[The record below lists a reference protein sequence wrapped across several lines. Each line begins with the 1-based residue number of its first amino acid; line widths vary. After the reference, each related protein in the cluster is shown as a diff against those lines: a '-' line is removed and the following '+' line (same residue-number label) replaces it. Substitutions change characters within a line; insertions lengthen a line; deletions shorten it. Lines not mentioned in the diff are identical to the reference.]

1 MSNSGKIVLNFSI
14 KNCQKD
20 FSYHVRTEI
29 LDISTEKYA
38 EFNTE
43 KAKCNRENEDITFKN
58 TINLTFYFDK
68 QQKIKLHFY
77 KYDKNNKPEERPKYS
92 SLGSLMCHKNSVYKK
107 PFDRNNPQ
115 KEVFFVEINKQIG
128 RNSEISVFDYL
139 KAGIRTTGFI
149 ALDSSE
155 NFKNS
160 LSNYRQIL
168 IEIIN
173 YLIYNKKEKEYFY
186 TYGFG
191 AKLKDAK
198 YPDVVYKSIF
208 NINTKEK
215 DAPTIY
221 NNIYNEYMKVLNN
234 IISDKKVFYSTLIRK
249 ILKKVCELYEI
260 EYYNVLFIL
269 AKEMNSNEDKKE
281 VIDAFIES
289 SYLPLSIFIIY
300 EGEKDCT
307 EIRNLFGNHIK
318 ESSKGM
324 KKIRNNIVLVSYSKD
339 YDKNAGRMMESC
351 LRELSKHIIEYYKL
365 NNCTPEKIK
374 TNNNNNNNN
383 IERSIN
389 QYKSSIFMYESRIS
403 LASQPEGNE
412 ENEDGLDDF
421 ESEKMPNIQ
430 GIHTAQKKKSQ
441 QSGLSKGDADGKKSQ
456 IETPKGEYII
466 PQGSIVKIEGNP
478 YDKEQ
483 KKYTPGISINEGVYN
498 NDYRNIQNPFNKN
511 KNNNNNNI
519 TGITPGNYFYEEKDK
534 NQFQKELGQ
543 KRFIPEQ
550 QSILPDI
557 NHNPYQ
563 RRQNN
568 QQNQRLFIPDQ
579 SYADEDIKLT
589 NMNNPYNRNNNIK
602 NMEKKIM
609 NSDSRTGENIS
620 TNNSNNY
627 SESINNSN
635 TNYKFNNYSRD
646 F

>member
-1 MSNSGKIVLNFSI
+1 MSNSEKIVLNFSI

-20 FSYHVRTEI
+20 FSYQVRTEI
-29 LDISTEKYA
+29 FDISTEKYV
-38 EFNTE
+38 EYNTE
-43 KAKCNRENEDITFKN
+43 NVKCNRENEDITFRN
-58 TINLTFYFDK
+58 TIGLTFYFDK
-68 QQKIKLHFY
+68 QQKTRLHFY
-77 KYDKNNKPEERPKYS
+77 KYDKNNKSEKSSKYS
-92 SLGSLMCHKNSVYKK
+92 SLGSLISHKNSIYKK
-107 PFDRNNPQ
+107 PFERDNPQ

-139 KAGIRTTGFI
+139 KAGIRITGFI

-160 LSNYRQIL
+160 LSNYKQIL
-168 IEIIN
+168 YEIIN
-173 YLIYNKKEKEYFY
+173 YFIYNKKEEEYFY

-191 AKLKDAK
+191 GKLKDAK
-198 YPDVVYKSIF
+198 YSDVVYKSIF
-208 NINTKEK
+208 NINTKKK
-215 DAPTIY
+215 DAPIIY
-221 NNIYNEYMKVLNN
+221 NNIYSEYMGILNN

-249 ILKKVCELYEI
+249 ILKQVCQLYKI

-269 AKEMNSNEDKKE
+269 AKEMNSKEDKKE
-281 VIDAFIES
+281 TIDAFIES

-324 KKIRNNIVLVSYSKD
+324 KKMRNNIVLVSYSKD
-339 YDKNAGRMMESC
+339 YDKNARRMMESC
-351 LRELSKHIIEYYKL
+351 LRELSKHITEYYKL
-365 NNCTPEKIK
+365 NYCTPEKIK
-374 TNNNNNNNN
+374 MNNNNNNS

-389 QYKSSIFMYESRIS
+389 QYKSSIFMYESRMS
-403 LASQPEGNE
+403 LASQLEGNE
-412 ENEDGLDDF
+412 ENEDVLDDY
-421 ESEKMPNIQ
+421 EPEKMPNIQ
-430 GIHTAQKKKSQ
+430 EIHASQKKKFQ
-441 QSGLSKGDADGKKSQ
+441 QSGSNQDDVGGKKNQ

-466 PQGSIVKIEGNP
+466 PQGSIIKIEENP
-478 YDKEQ
+478 YDKEP
-483 KKYTPGISINEGVYN
+483 KYTPGCSINEYIYN
-498 NDYRNIQNPFNKN
+498 NDYKNIQNPFNK
-511 KNNNNNNI
+511 NNNNNI
-519 TGITPGNYFYEEKDK
+519 TGITPGNYIYEKTDK
-534 NQFQKELGQ
+534 NQFQKESGQ
-543 KRFIPEQ
+543 KHIIPEQ

-557 NHNPYQ
+557 NYNPYQ
-563 RRQNN
+563 RPQNN

-589 NMNNPYNRNNNIK
+589 NMNNPYNRNYNIK
-602 NMEKKIM
+602 NMDKKVM